1 MELAQHPLNPGAPRL
16 AVGSAE
22 VDLGSAIKKAL
33 DLLKASQLLGVQGH
47 DHPHSMT

>member
-1 MELAQHPLNPGAPRL
+1 MELAEDPLNPGAPRG

-33 DLLKASQLLGVQGH
+33 DLLKAGQVLGV
-47 DHPHSMT
+47 